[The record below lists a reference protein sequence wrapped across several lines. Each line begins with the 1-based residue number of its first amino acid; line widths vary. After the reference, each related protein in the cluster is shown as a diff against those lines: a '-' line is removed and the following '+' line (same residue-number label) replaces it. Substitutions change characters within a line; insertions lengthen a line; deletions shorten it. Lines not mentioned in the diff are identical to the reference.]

1 VEQEGRRYGR
11 QTAIERQA
19 ERRARLLEAAVAA
32 FGTQGYLAT
41 SIEQL
46 CSDAGISTRNFYDE
60 FAGREALLATLH
72 DMLNQ
77 RAFDA
82 VVAALIDVNPNDLD
96 ARARAGVR
104 AYFEVM
110 TDDHRWA
117 RIAVVESVGVSTELE
132 GHRRAALARFASL
145 IEAEA
150 DRLSRAGVIPDG
162 DHSLTAIALVG
173 ALNGLINLWASGGW
187 NAVIDDVIAEA
198 ARLIVVALSADR

>member
-11 QTAIERQA
+11 QTATERQA
-19 ERRARLLEAAVAA
+19 ERRGRLLEAALAA

-82 VVAALIDVNPNDLD
+82 VVAALIDVNPSDLE

-110 TDDHRWA
+110 TEDYRWA
-117 RIAVVESVGVSTELE
+117 RIAVVESVGISAEME

-150 DRLSRAGVIPDG
+150 DRLSRAGVIPKG

>member
-1 VEQEGRRYGR
+1 
-11 QTAIERQA
+11 
-19 ERRARLLEAAVAA
+19 VAS

-110 TDDHRWA
+110 TEDPRWA
-117 RIAVVESVGVSTELE
+117 RIAVVESVGVSAEME
-132 GHRRAALARFASL
+132 AHRRDATARFASL

-162 DHSLTAIALVG
+162 DHSLTAVALVG
-173 ALNGLINLWASGGW
+173 ALNGLINLWAGGGW